1 MANWSEEA
9 RKLAGIRIK
18 ERMANKTPEEISA
31 IRKKAAETRRINAE
45 AKTDPNW
52 LNQQKGLKH
61 AKKTNLD
68 ELAQQLGFGSAQDA
82 LIEMAVRKAGF
93 ASVQDATMWAVKQ
106 KTSGQADQVSRAVAK
121 GGTHDGLDIKWDG
134 FDEP

>member
-9 RKLAGIRIK
+9 RKLAGIRLK
-18 ERMANKTPEEISA
+18 ERLACKTKEEISA

-52 LNQQKGLKH
+52 LNKQKGLKPQ
-61 AKKTNLD
+61 KKTNLD

-93 ASVQDATMWAVKQ
+93 ASVQDAAMWAVKQ
-106 KTSGQADQVSRAVAK
+106 KTSGQADQVSSAV
-121 GGTHDGLDIKWDG
+121 GKWEN
-134 FDEP
+134 FDD